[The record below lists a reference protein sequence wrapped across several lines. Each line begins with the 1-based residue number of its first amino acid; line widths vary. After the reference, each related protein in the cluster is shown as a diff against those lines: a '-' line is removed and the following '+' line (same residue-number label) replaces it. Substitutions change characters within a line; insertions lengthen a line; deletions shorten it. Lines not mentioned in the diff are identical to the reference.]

1 MSKPSLRTVAH
12 DGFKPENTW
21 GPNNTPYN
29 TYFRVNNGEILN
41 NGKIDKSSLW
51 KFPVVFLINGA
62 ASLPHIALA
71 LQEAGN
77 AIIISEG
84 KLNENFS
91 ETTLR
96 YQISD
101 SLYIQ
106 MRRGELTSQKGL
118 LDIHPDFEFAIEK
131 DPSINLQ
138 KAISLLTAGFSSPKK
153 KVNTSNIGFSKKE
166 SYPGEKYPSLGYR
179 VLAAAKIYTVINTF
193 FPNKELMDHNWDSV
207 FQVSLPGFI
216 AAKNAEEYGLAVAE
230 MYTYIQDGHGFI
242 EGGVNLVG
250 KFFGTYA
257 PPFIAKFIEDKYV
270 VTFIINDSVAKQS
283 GVKVGDIIHS
293 INGKEPMQILDEIRK
308 YSPTSNKSTQTARF
322 SNLPLVTKTDSLPS
336 VLDMED
342 ENGKR
347 KTVMIFG
354 QKINSTIYSSKNK
367 LLISERP
374 IFKLLSP
381 DIGYV
386 EMKRLELNMVDS
398 MFDTFRNTKGFIMDM
413 RGYPK
418 GTAWDIGPRLT
429 ERNYVETALDSWV
442 NATGPLLVSESGE
455 VKGVVRY
462 SCFSR
467 LPSTTKWRYKGKTV
481 MLMNNATQSQAEAS
495 GLIFKA
501 ANGTLFIGSQTAGA
515 NGDVTE
521 FDIPGKINLTFSGMN
536 ISYPNGQTM
545 QRIGLIP
552 DVLVLPTI
560 KGIREGRDEVLEKAI
575 EVLQK
580 Q

>member
-1 MSKPSLRTVAH
+1 
-12 DGFKPENTW
+12 
-21 GPNNTPYN
+21 
-29 TYFRVNNGEILN
+29 
-41 NGKIDKSSLW
+41 
-51 KFPVVFLINGA
+51 
-62 ASLPHIALA
+62 
-71 LQEAGN
+71 
-77 AIIISEG
+77 
-84 KLNENFS
+84 
-91 ETTLR
+91 
-96 YQISD
+96 
-101 SLYIQ
+101 
-106 MRRGELTSQKGL
+106 
-118 LDIHPDFEFAIEK
+118 
-131 DPSINLQ
+131 
-138 KAISLLTAGFSSPKK
+138 
-153 KVNTSNIGFSKKE
+153 
-166 SYPGEKYPSLGYR
+166 
-179 VLAAAKIYTVINTF
+179 
-193 FPNKELMDHNWDSV
+193 
-207 FQVSLPGFI
+207 
-216 AAKNAEEYGLAVAE
+216 
-230 MYTYIQDGHGFI
+230 
-242 EGGVNLVG
+242 
-250 KFFGTYA
+250 
-257 PPFIAKFIEDKYV
+257 
-270 VTFIINDSVAKQS
+270 
-283 GVKVGDIIHS
+283 
-293 INGKEPMQILDEIRK
+293 
-308 YSPTSNKSTQTARF
+308 
-322 SNLPLVTKTDSLPS
+322 
-336 VLDMED
+336 
-342 ENGKR
+342 
-347 KTVMIFG
+347 
-354 QKINSTIYSSKNK
+354 
-367 LLISERP
+367 
-374 IFKLLSP
+374 
-381 DIGYV
+381 
-386 EMKRLELNMVDS
+386 
-398 MFDTFRNTKGFIMDM
+398 MDM